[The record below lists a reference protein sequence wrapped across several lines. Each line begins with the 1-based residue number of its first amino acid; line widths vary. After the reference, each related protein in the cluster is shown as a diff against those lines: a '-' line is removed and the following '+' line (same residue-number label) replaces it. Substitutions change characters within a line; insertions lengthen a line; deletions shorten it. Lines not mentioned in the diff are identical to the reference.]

1 MGGKDKGSFLGG
13 KGLLEELDDFGS
25 TRG

>member
-1 MGGKDKGSFLGG
+1 MEGKDKRGFLSG
-13 KGLLEELDDFGS
+13 KGLLEKLDDFGS

>member
-25 TRG
+25 TRE